1 MRIVNKLTLIAV
13 TALTLASCASTEKDY
28 LVTIKTDY
36 GDMHAILY
44 DQTPEHKQN
53 FIKLAKEGY
62 YDSMLFHRVIENFM
76 IQGGDPNSKTAGPRE
91 PLGSGGPDYTIPAE
105 FRDNLFHKK
114 GALSAARQGDRRNPE
129 KRSSG
134 SQFYIV
140 QGKKLTKEE
149 VTTDM
154 EKLNKAIGALLMRTD
169 YKEQREELQ
178 QLYDNKQFD
187 IYEKKVMALR
197 KDVEEVLKIDVSK
210 KVSQERIDAY
220 TTVGGA
226 PHLDDTYTVFGQV
239 IDGLDVIDK
248 IAAQETYELGPRNP
262 LTDRPKENIR
272 FFISVDEMSKKKI
285 ERQFDF
291 IYPETEEE

>member
-1 MRIVNKLTLIAV
+1 MKNLLTNRFLIVLALAVLT
-13 TALTLASCASTEKDY
+13 ASCTTEKEY

-44 DQTPEHKQN
+44 DQTPEHKKN
-53 FIKLAKEGY
+53 FIKLAKEGF
-62 YDSMLFHRVIENFM
+62 YDSLLFHRVIEDFM
-76 IQGGDPNSKTAGPRE
+76 IQGGDPNSKTAKQRE
-91 PLGSGGPDYTIPAE
+91 PLGSGGVDYTIPAE
-105 FRDNLFHKK
+105 FNENLFHKK

-169 YKEQREELQ
+169 YTEKRLELQ
-178 QLYDNKQFD
+178 QLYENEQFD
-187 IYEKKVMALR
+187 EYSKEVMELR

-210 KVSQERIDAY
+210 NVSQERIDAY
-220 TTVGGA
+220 TNAGGV

-239 IDGLDVIDK
+239 IDGLEVIDK
-248 IAAQETYELGPRNP
+248 IAAQETYKLGPRNP

-272 FFISVDEMSKKKI
+272 FYISVDEMPKRKI
-285 ERQFDF
+285 EKEFNYTF
-291 IYPETEEE
+291 PEIEE